1 MTGFYLLSFL
11 WVHLRLTQRC
21 PVSVGPSAHLPKKK
35 DNTSLSEPK
44 ANSEE
49 RRQIIDTLLLKDNT
63 TLSEP
68 KANSE
73 ERRQRIDTLLLK
85 NNTSMSEPK
94 VNSEE
99 RRERIDTILLNNN
112 TSLSEPKANSEERG
126 QRIDTLLLN
135 HISLVL
141 FGLISSVNICQKEDK
156 RSF

>member
-1 MTGFYLLSFL
+1 MDPP
-11 WVHLRLTQRC
+11 TQ
-21 PVSVGPSAHLPKKK
+21 KKK

-73 ERRQRIDTLLLK
+73 ERRQRIDTLLL
-85 NNTSMSEPK
+85 NQ
-94 VNSEE
+94 
-99 RRERIDTILLNNN
+99 IALL
-112 TSLSEPKANSEERG
+112 
-126 QRIDTLLLN
+126 
-135 HISLVL
+135 L
-141 FGLISSVNICQKEDK
+141 FGLISSVNVCQKEDN